1 MLGSTVGSLLHR
13 QRPGRSGRLTRWH
26 RFAALPLVMLMSV
39 GAWLLFPAKASAQ
52 LPNATLNGTVQDNSG
67 AVIPGATVGLHY

>member
-1 MLGSTVGSLLHR
+1 
-13 QRPGRSGRLTRWH
+13 
-26 RFAALPLVMLMSV
+26 MSV